1 MEIVVRAAVL
11 YFFLLLLFRAAGK
24 RTLAQITVF
33 DVVLLFVIGEVTG
46 PAILAGE
53 ASLTGAALAVVTL
66 VGIDVGL
73 SVVKRSS
80 KTIDRLLDGVPVVVV
95 KDGRP
100 DREAMRRERVDTDDV
115 LAAARQS
122 RGVDRIEAIGVAV
135 LERGGQKSVI
145 PR

>member
-1 MEIVVRAAVL
+1 MEIVLRAAVL
-11 YFFLLLLFRAAGK
+11 YFFLLFLFRAAGK

-33 DVVLLFVIGEVTG
+33 DVVLLFVIGEVAG
-46 PAILAGE
+46 PAILGGE

-80 KTIDRLLDGVPVVVV
+80 KKIDRLVDGVPVVVV
-95 KDGRP
+95 KDGLP
-100 DREAMRRERVDTDDV
+100 DRAAMRRERVDTDDV

-122 RGVDRIEAIGVAV
+122 GGVDRIDAIRAAV
-135 LERGGQKSVI
+135 LERSGQISVI
-145 PR
+145 SR

>member
-33 DVVLLFVIGEVTG
+33 DVVLLFVIGEVAG

-122 RGVDRIEAIGVAV
+122 RGVDRIEAIEVAV
-135 LERGGQKSVI
+135 LERGGQISVI

>member
-1 MEIVVRAAVL
+1 MEIVVRSAVL
-11 YFFLLLLFRAAGK
+11 YFFLLFLFRAAGK

-33 DVVLLFVIGEVTG
+33 DVVMLFVIGDVAG
-46 PAILAGE
+46 PAILAGD
-53 ASLTGAALAVVTL
+53 ASLTGGALAVVTL
-66 VGIDVGL
+66 VGIDIGL

-80 KTIDRLLDGVPVVVV
+80 KTIDRLVDGVPVVVV
-95 KDGRP
+95 RDGRP

-122 RGVDRIEAIGVAV
+122 RGLDRIESIGAAV
-135 LERGGQKSVI
+135 LERGGQISVI